1 MKKKKTFNVNK
12 FFCLHNKNMQKK
24 TNKQTCN
31 QQQNV
36 KFMMMLKVG
45 DISHLK
51 VLLTV
56 AHIINPVNPVTILRL
71 MEHAILIQDTVII
84 RVKAPIRLFFVDYL
98 KRRFLASLAVDRTN
112 INLPD

>member
-1 MKKKKTFNVNK
+1 
-12 FFCLHNKNMQKK
+12 MQKY

-45 DISHLK
+45 DINHLK

-56 AHIINPVNPVTILRL
+56 AHIINPVTILHRLL

-84 RVKAPIRLFFVDYL
+84 RVKAPIRLFFEEYL
-98 KRRFLASLAVDRTN
+98 KKHFLASLAVARTKK
-112 INLPD
+112 PA